1 MKNILSSI
9 KFLSLLCTIT
19 LAVTYVISLFDN
31 WFRLKWL
38 PNSLLLALSS
48 GIFASSLVVWLT
60 EVKKYSDTKKC
71 AEDSIYGYCG
81 ICM

>member
-60 EVKKYSDTKKC
+60 EVKKYCDTKKC